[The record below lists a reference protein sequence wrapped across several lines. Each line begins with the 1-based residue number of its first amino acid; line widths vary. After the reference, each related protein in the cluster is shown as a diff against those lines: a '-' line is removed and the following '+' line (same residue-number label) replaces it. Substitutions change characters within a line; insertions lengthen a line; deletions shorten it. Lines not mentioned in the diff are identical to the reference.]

1 MKKGNVTII
10 VFALMNFVISM
21 SGFLF
26 SGILDKVALSLNV
39 PVANAGLLNTMHAY
53 GAAIGVPLALIVS
66 RRINRVVMLKVMLLL
81 SIVLTV
87 LLVVST
93 NFNAMLVLRLLSGV
107 TINSFG
113 VLATGIV
120 VSLVAKER
128 LGRSMALL
136 IAGNSLALVVGIP
149 LTRLVSD
156 AVDWRGI
163 FWTMT
168 AIMAACFV
176 YLHLMLDKQGQRQ
189 APVNLGHDLAYL
201 KNPKVWRILLFT
213 FLMFMGYHG
222 VYNYITPYLLELF
235 PQAET
240 SLSAFLVLF
249 GLGSFLGNA
258 LGGRVCDR
266 IGYAKA
272 MVFGAAAQLVVVALM
287 LPGQSVLWATV
298 ALVALWVMS
307 SWFLGLQVNTGV
319 AQETENKSS
328 FLLSLTGSAI
338 QLGSALGSS
347 LTAVLIAQGFTRQMV
362 YLSLITAAAITLL
375 QWHTLR
381 RHHA

>member
-1 MKKGNVTII
+1 M
-10 VFALMNFVISM
+10 
-21 SGFLF
+21 
-26 SGILDKVALSLNV
+26 
-39 PVANAGLLNTMHAY
+39 
-53 GAAIGVPLALIVS
+53 
-66 RRINRVVMLKVMLLL
+66 
-81 SIVLTV
+81 
-87 LLVVST
+87 
-93 NFNAMLVLRLLSGV
+93 
-107 TINSFG
+107 
-113 VLATGIV
+113 
-120 VSLVAKER
+120 
-128 LGRSMALL
+128 
-136 IAGNSLALVVGIP
+136 
-149 LTRLVSD
+149 
-156 AVDWRGI
+156 
-163 FWTMT
+163 
-168 AIMAACFV
+168 
-176 YLHLMLDKQGQRQ
+176 
-189 APVNLGHDLAYL
+189 
-201 KNPKVWRILLFT
+201 
-213 FLMFMGYHG
+213 
-222 VYNYITPYLLELF
+222 YNYITPYLLELF

>member
-201 KNPKVWRILLFT
+201 KNPKVWRILL
-213 FLMFMGYHG
+213 LRSSCSW
-222 VYNYITPYLLELF
+222 VITGCTT
-235 PQAET
+235 T
-240 SLSAFLVLF
+240 S
-249 GLGSFLGNA
+249 
-258 LGGRVCDR
+258 R
-266 IGYAKA
+266 
-272 MVFGAAAQLVVVALM
+272 
-287 LPGQSVLWATV
+287 
-298 ALVALWVMS
+298 
-307 SWFLGLQVNTGV
+307 
-319 AQETENKSS
+319 
-328 FLLSLTGSAI
+328 LTCWN
-338 QLGSALGSS
+338 
-347 LTAVLIAQGFTRQMV
+347 FF
-362 YLSLITAAAITLL
+362 
-375 QWHTLR
+375 R
-381 RHHA
+381 RRRPA